1 MCSCTTYMTYRT
13 ISAVAGL
20 CAVTLA
26 CREKTLSRLEP
37 TIEEAR
43 PLTGAIRFSDQPRG
57 DQLVRGFYELQGGS
71 WRWTAPQFD
80 VLLGAPAN
88 ASARGARLFLEF
100 NLPDPSIES
109 LKNVTVTAKVNNV
122 ALPSETYT
130 TSGLHEYRHEA
141 PPAAFS
147 APDVIVEFSVDKF
160 LTPAGDGR
168 NLALVVTAVGL
179 EPK

>member
-1 MCSCTTYMTYRT
+1 MRYRT
-13 ISAVAGL
+13 ISLAAAL
-20 CAVTLA
+20 CASTIA

-43 PLTGAIRFSDQPRG
+43 PLTSAIRFSDQPRG

-88 ASARGARLFLEF
+88 AAGRGAKLFLEF
-100 NLPDPSIES
+100 NLPDPSIAS
-109 LKNVTVTAKVNNV
+109 LKSITLTAKVNNV
-122 ALPSETYT
+122 PLAPETYT
-130 TSGLHEYRHEA
+130 TSGLHEYRREA
-141 PPAAFS
+141 PSAAFS
-147 APDVIVEFSVDKF
+147 TPDVIVEFSVDKF
-160 LTPAGDGR
+160 LTPPGDGR
-168 NLALVVTAVGL
+168 NLALVVTAVAL